1 MPSPAELFSLLGKTA
16 VVTGAAGLLGRAH
29 VRALAAA
36 GATVIATDRDGEA
49 CRRVVAELE
58 AEVQG
63 AVAVPVPVAVA
74 VAKEGEVRRRLHAFP
89 ADITVPA
96 SLEALGDA
104 AMGLAGR
111 IDVLVNNGAL
121 NDRFE
126 GGADEAARATRF
138 ETYPLERFRRILD
151 VNVTGT
157 FLPSQ
162 ILGRRMLE
170 QRSGSIINIASTYGM
185 VGPDQRIYRG
195 PDARQT
201 FWKSPVYPA
210 SKGAV
215 LAFTR
220 FLATTWAA
228 HGIRVNSISPGGVA
242 EETPP
247 GVSEAVAAQ
256 KRLFMERYAERTPL
270 GRMARPDE
278 LAGALLFLASDASSY
293 VTGANLVVDGGW
305 TAW

>member
-1 MPSPAELFSLLGKTA
+1 MPAPAELFSLAGKTV

-58 AEVQG
+58 AEVQAAG
-63 AVAVPVPVAVA
+63 RGQPQPRV
-74 VAKEGEVRRRLHAFP
+74 HAFP

-104 AMGLAGR
+104 AMGLTGR

-126 GGADEAARATRF
+126 GAADEATRATRF
-138 ETYPLERFRRILD
+138 ETYPVDLFRRILD

-170 QRSGSIINIASTYGM
+170 QRSGSIVNIASTYGM

-195 PDARQT
+195 PDHHQT

-228 HGIRVNSISPGGVA
+228 HGIRVNSLSPGGVA
-242 EETPP
+242 EETAPAA
-247 GVSEAVAAQ
+247 SEAVAAQ
-256 KRLFMERYAERTPL
+256 RRLFMERYAERTPL